1 LLEKSANSSS
11 LDRNDDD
18 DDDEVE
24 NALLET
30 TIGAK
35 ARTDEADRRRD
46 SISFILVVAF
56 VGSDQL
62 M

>member
-1 LLEKSANSSS
+1 MLEKSANSSS
-11 LDRNDDD
+11 LDRNDD

-46 SISFILVVAF
+46 SISFILVVVF